1 MPLKYHIPIKPV
13 PPRFYPVPKNIL
25 LESEENCLHCACCGK
40 ELCSYD
46 AYGQRYIDP
55 LSGFDTINNL
65 CKDCFRCIQGCIQ
78 GTISKVPNPEYQDLG
93 DGYWTPEIIS
103 TSIDL
108 GRKPLFLSLDERGEV
123 NMPVFPRVELPLPII
138 LAESTPAVSKTRVR
152 FALTLA
158 AQILNSLV
166 ILPRPQIQAELVPY
180 ARYLVPQY
188 PIETLNLDDALL
200 GMVRVVELIDHPEV
214 MMAVENLK
222 ARYPEVVV
230 SINVPAAHP
239 EGWARPTGP
248 NSPAASGMALFC
260 AGQARGPT
268 TLQPTLPALR
278 SSLAAG
284 GRRIY
289 RPELL

>member
-1 MPLKYHIPIKPV
+1 MPLKYHIPIKPVPPLKYHIPIKPV

-40 ELCSYD
+40 ELCPYD

-55 LSGFDTINNL
+55 L
-65 CKDCFRCIQGCIQ
+65 
-78 GTISKVPNPEYQDLG
+78 SKVPNPEYQDLG

-158 AQILNSLV
+158 AQILDSLV